1 MGNRLSKIY
10 TRTGD
15 DGSTGLADGNR
26 IAKSAQRVEAMGT
39 ADELNCH
46 MGLLVEMLDSDDA
59 LFEPMR
65 RIQHHLFDLGG
76 EFAIPG
82 SIVISEQHISW
93 LEGLLDEWN
102 ESLPPLKNFILP
114 GGSPAAA
121 QCHMARAVCR
131 RAERVVVALSH
142 EDSINP
148 LARQYLNRLS
158 DLLFVAS
165 RVLARREGA
174 EEILWEQKKASSD
187 ELPPHK

>member
-26 IAKSAQRVEAMGT
+26 IAKNAQRVEAMGT

-46 MGLLVEMLDSDDA
+46 LGLLIECLDSNDP
-59 LFEPMR
+59 LLETLR

-82 SIVISEQHISW
+82 SQVIGADHIQW
-93 LEGLLDEWN
+93 LEDTLDEHN
-102 ESLPPLKNFILP
+102 ADLPPLKNFILP

-142 EDSINP
+142 EDSINSA
-148 LARQYLNRLS
+148 ARQYLNRLS
-158 DLLFVAS
+158 DLLFVMA

-174 EEILWEQKKASSD
+174 EEILWEQKKSA
-187 ELPPHK
+187 L

>member
-26 IAKSAQRVEAMGT
+26 IAKNARRVEAMGT

-46 MGLLVEMLDSDDA
+46 IGVLVEHLNDEAEIATAMG
-59 LFEPMR
+59 

-82 SIVISEQHISW
+82 SNVINEQHIQW
-93 LEGLLDEWN
+93 LEETLDQFN
-102 ESLPPLKNFILP
+102 ADLPPLKNFILP
-114 GGSPAAA
+114 GGTPAAA
-121 QCHMARAVCR
+121 QCHLARAVCR
-131 RAERVVVALSH
+131 RAERVVVALGQ

-148 LARQYLNRLS
+148 DSRHYLNRLS
-158 DLLFVAS
+158 DLLFVVA
-165 RVLARREGA
+165 RVLARRNGG
-174 EEILWEQKKASSD
+174 EEVLWEQHRSTI
-187 ELPPHK
+187 

>member
-26 IAKSAQRVEAMGT
+26 IAKNAQRVEAMGM

-46 MGLLVEMLDSDDA
+46 IGLLIETLNSDDEMLES
-59 LFEPMR
+59 LR

-76 EFAIPG
+76 EFAVPG
-82 SIVISEQHISW
+82 SKVINDEHISW
-93 LEGLLDEWN
+93 LENLLDELN
-102 ESLPPLKNFILP
+102 EPLPPLKNFILP

-142 EDSINP
+142 EDSINL
-148 LARQYLNRLS
+148 LACQYLNRLS

-174 EEILWEQKKASSD
+174 EEILWDQKKSGM
-187 ELPPHK
+187 

>member
-26 IAKSAQRVEAMGT
+26 IAKNAQRVEAMGT
-39 ADELNCH
+39 ADELNSQI
-46 MGLLVEMLDSDDA
+46 GVLIEQLDGGDSLFAA
-59 LFEPMR
+59 LR

-82 SIVISEQHISW
+82 SKVIGDDHIRW
-93 LEGLLDEWN
+93 LETTLDEYN
-102 ESLPPLKNFILP
+102 DELPPLKNFILP

-121 QCHMARAVCR
+121 QCHLARAVCR

-148 LARQYLNRLS
+148 EARHYLNRLS
-158 DLLFVAS
+158 DLLFVIA
-165 RVLARREGA
+165 RVLARRGGKDEV
-174 EEILWEQKKASSD
+174 LWEQHRSQV
-187 ELPPHK
+187 